1 MTWNERLEQ
10 TMVDLTELEA
20 GVHLADPEEV
30 TAQLVDDIRETAR
43 RFRRVGAVV
52 ALSGGIDSSTSVGL
66 AVRALGTGR
75 VRAISLPDKDSSS
88 RTVGYA
94 QEVADAF
101 GVPLEVRDITEPL
114 AALGAYDDRVAV
126 VRKHV
131 PDFDERHGDKFSVE
145 FDSAEGE
152 AGRLQRF
159 MLNVERSG
167 GTESYR
173 LGGREFLTIMAATN
187 QKQRVR
193 MLSAYRIAD
202 EANLLVIG
210 TSNRPEIEQGFFVKH
225 GDGCG
230 DVFPL
235 RFLLK
240 SQVYDVA
247 KVVGVPRSVIER
259 APTTDTF
266 SAEQTQEEYFY
277 GTSIETGDRLWLG
290 WHRGD
295 DLAAVAAD
303 TGLAEEDVQKYY
315 DLYSRRA
322 EYTAYLTTTISN

>member
-1 MTWNERLEQ
+1 MPTNEQLES
-10 TMVDLTELEA
+10 MMIDLAELEA
-20 GVHLADPEEV
+20 GVHLADPDK
-30 TAQLVDDIRETAR
+30 TAAQLVEEIRDTAR
-43 RFRRVGAVV
+43 RFRRVGAVI

-66 AVRALGTGR
+66 AVRALGADR
-75 VRAISLPDKDSSS
+75 VRAISLPDKESSGK
-88 RTVGYA
+88 TVGYA

-101 GVPLEVRDITEPL
+101 GVQLEVRDITAPL
-114 AALGAYDDRVAV
+114 AALGAYDDRLAV

-131 PDFDERHGDKFSVE
+131 PGFEDEHGDRFSVE
-145 FDSAEGE
+145 FDAAQGE

-159 MLNVERSG
+159 TLKVERADGAQSF
-167 GTESYR
+167 R
-173 LGGREFLTIMAATN
+173 LGGRDFLTIMAATN

-193 MLSAYRIAD
+193 MLSTYRIAD

-235 RFLLK
+235 RHLLK

-247 KVVGVPRSVIER
+247 KAVGVPQSVIDR

-266 SAEQTQEEYFY
+266 SAEQTQEQYFY
-277 GTSIETGDRLWLG
+277 GTSVEAGDRLWLG

-295 DLAAVAAD
+295 DIASVAAD
-303 TGLAEEDVQKYY
+303 TRLSQSDVQKYY

-322 EYTAYLTTTISN
+322 EYAAYLTTTITS

>member
-1 MTWNERLEQ
+1 MPTNERLERA
-10 TMVDLTELEA
+10 MVDPTELER
-20 GVHLADPEEV
+20 GVHLADPERV
-30 TAQLVDDIRETAR
+30 TAQLVDDIRDAAR

-66 AVRALGTGR
+66 AVRALGAGR
-75 VRAISLPDKDSSS
+75 VRAISLPDKESSS
-88 RTVGYA
+88 GTVGYA

-101 GVPLEVRDITEPL
+101 GVRLEVREITAPL
-114 AALGAYDDRVAV
+114 AALGAYDDRLAV
-126 VRKHV
+126 VRRHV
-131 PDFDERHGDKFSVE
+131 PDFDDEAGDRFSVE
-145 FDSAEGE
+145 FDPAAGE

-159 MLNVERSG
+159 TLNVERASG
-167 GTESYR
+167 AESYR
-173 LGGREFLTIMAATN
+173 LGGRDFLTIMAATN
-187 QKQRVR
+187 QKQRMR

-247 KVVGVPRSVIER
+247 EVVGVPQSVIER

-266 SAEQTQEEYFY
+266 SAEQTQEAYFY
-277 GTSIETGDRLWLG
+277 GTSTETGDRLWLG

-295 DLAAVAAD
+295 DLASVAAD
-303 TGLAEEDVQKYY
+303 TGLAEDDVQKYY

-322 EYTAYLTTTISN
+322 AYTEYLMTTISS